1 MAEKAI
7 RSRAFWS
14 GTITFGLVSVPVA
27 LFSANRSNRVSL
39 RMLAPDGTPLER
51 RYFCSKE
58 DKEISWNEIIRGYE
72 MEDGSYVPVTDE
84 ELEAVEPEK
93 SRDIDLREFVPR
105 DSIDPLLFR
114 RAYFLVPG
122 GESVKAYRLLVDAM
136 ESTERA
142 GIATFVMRGKEYL
155 IAIIAE
161 KGLLRA
167 ETLRF
172 EDEVRDISDLDPD
185 AGKAKSAEV
194 KKFRSAITKLT
205 RKSLDL
211 DALED
216 DHADRLIELAKKK
229 QKKGEGVV
237 ASKAPP
243 AEDADEDEGGEV
255 IDLVAALR
263 KSLGREAVRASPKK
277 AGTRKSSKREG
288 GSSLSKLT
296 KDELYEKAQKKDI
309 PGRSSMTKD
318 ELIKAL
324 S

>member
-1 MAEKAI
+1 
-7 RSRAFWS
+7 
-14 GTITFGLVSVPVA
+14 
-27 LFSANRSNRVSL
+27 
-39 RMLAPDGTPLER
+39 MLAPDGTPLER

-58 DKEISWNEIIRGYE
+58 DKEISWNEIVRGYE
-72 MEDGSYVPVTDE
+72 LDDGNFVPVSDE
-84 ELEAVEPEK
+84 ELEALEPEK

-105 DSIDPLLFR
+105 DSLDPLLFR

-136 ESTERA
+136 ESTDRA

-155 IAIIAE
+155 IAILAE

-172 EDEVRDISDLDPD
+172 EDEVRDIERVDLP
-185 AGKAKSAEV
+185 AGKAKPAEV
-194 KKFRSAITKLT
+194 KKFRSAIGKLT

-211 DALED
+211 ESLYD
-216 DHADRLIELAKKK
+216 DWTPRLVELAEKKHR
-229 QKKGEGVV
+229 KGADVV
-237 ASKAPP
+237 ESSVQ
-243 AEDADEDEGGEV
+243 AERDDEDEGGEV

-263 KSLGREAVRASPKK
+263 RSLGKEAVKAKPQKAKK
-277 AGTRKSSKREG
+277 KTSGGGSGKSSGLE
-288 GSSLSKLT
+288 KLT
-296 KDELYEKAQKKDI
+296 KDELYERAQKQDV
-309 PGRSSMTKD
+309 PGRSSMSKD

>member
-1 MAEKAI
+1 MAERNA

-14 GTITFGLVSVPVA
+14 GTISFGLVSVPVA
-27 LFSANRSNRVSL
+27 LFSANRSSRVGL

-58 DKEISWNEIIRGYE
+58 DKEISWNEIVRGYE
-72 MEDGSYVPVTDE
+72 LDDGSFVPVTDE
-84 ELEAVEPEK
+84 ELDALEPEK

-105 DSIDPLLFR
+105 ESLDPLLFR

-136 ESTERA
+136 ESTDRA

-172 EDEVRDISDLDPD
+172 EDEVREIEKVDLPS
-185 AGKAKSAEV
+185 GKARAAEV
-194 KKFRSAITKLT
+194 RKFRSAIGKLS

-211 DALED
+211 DELHD
-216 DHADRLIELAKKK
+216 DWSERLVSLAEKKH
-229 QKKGEGVV
+229 KKGEGVV
-237 ASKAPP
+237 ESSIP
-243 AEDADEDEGGEV
+243 AQPDEDDEGGEV

-263 KSLGREAVRASPKK
+263 KSLGKEAVKAKPKK
-277 AGTRKSSKREG
+277 AKKPAAKTGRKASDLAS
-288 GSSLSKLT
+288 LT
-296 KDELYEKAQKKDI
+296 KDELYERAQKQDVQ
-309 PGRSSMTKD
+309 GRSSMSKD